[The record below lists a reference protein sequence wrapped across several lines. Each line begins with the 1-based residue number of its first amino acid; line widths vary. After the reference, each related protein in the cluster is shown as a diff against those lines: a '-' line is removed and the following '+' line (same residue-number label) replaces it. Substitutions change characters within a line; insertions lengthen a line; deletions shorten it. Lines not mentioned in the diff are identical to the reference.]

1 MSDDVVVGGHVV
13 EQAAQGDTPAEGSSH
28 ASELAAAKA
37 AVKAA
42 LGGSDDSADK
52 KPVAEASDTDGD
64 GEHEDEVDVDALKV
78 KQALRQRERIAR
90 QKAAAAEE
98 MGRFRAQMQ
107 QEMQQL
113 QQAKRYMEQEYA
125 KLQRLK
131 SDPVEAVRAAGWDP
145 EEFILSLAKHGTPEH
160 QADMKRRQE
169 QDRLAQLEEWREQ
182 QVKQAQEQQRA
193 WQEQQIVQHRQ
204 GVEQQFLSLAFSEKA
219 PNLAD
224 LYKGREAT
232 LIAEGDYVAQQYR
245 QLTGKEASLEDIV
258 EYLEEQV
265 SERLNGW
272 YTKKSGAGAQQQAP
286 QAGPQKTPSG
296 GQATGGRTI
305 RGSDSGERRALGK
318 NVEDLDDDE
327 RREAA
332 RAAVRAALS
341 GH

>member
-1 MSDDVVVGGHVV
+1 
-13 EQAAQGDTPAEGSSH
+13 
-28 ASELAAAKA
+28 
-37 AVKAA
+37 VKAA
-42 LGGSDDSADK
+42 LSGAGDAADEK
-52 KPVAEASDTDGD
+52 AVAKGREAEGD
-64 GEHEDEVDVDALKV
+64 GEHDEEVDVDALKV
-78 KQALRQRERIAR
+78 KQALRQREKIAK

-107 QEMQQL
+107 QEMRQL
-113 QQAKRYMEQEYA
+113 QQAKAYMEQEYA
-125 KLQRLK
+125 KLQKLK
-131 SDPVEAVRAAGWDP
+131 SDPVAAVREAGWDP

-169 QDRLAQLEEWREQ
+169 QDRLAQLEAWRDQQAQQLEQ
-182 QVKQAQEQQRA
+182 QKRA
-193 WQEQQIVQHRQ
+193 WQEQQITQHRQ
-204 GVEQQFLSLAFSEKA
+204 GVEQQFLSLAMSDKA

-224 LYKGREAT
+224 MYKGREAT

-272 YTKKSGAGAQQQAP
+272 YTKKSGAGAQQRTQE
-286 QAGPQKTPSG
+286 AGSQKTPSG
-296 GQATGGRTI
+296 GQATGGRTL
-305 RGSDSGERRALGK
+305 RGSDSGERRSLSK
-318 NVEDLDDDE
+318 PIEDLDDDE

-332 RAAVRAALS
+332 KAAVRAALS